1 MATRYWFKW
10 NGTRSDAKNII
21 LNAAPQIVKPEERVQ
36 HVTIP
41 GRAGEL
47 TVTEGEN
54 IFNSYIQTIG
64 IAVHQAANVP
74 AVENWLKGD
83 GVVTFSS
90 QSGLEQDARVVGA
103 VTLEKHSRNLDWWE
117 EDVQF
122 YCSPIKRDVNEQT
135 VAVTTS
141 GTGINNPGD
150 MTAYPL
156 IEITGSGLIT
166 VSCGGKTLTIPSC
179 TSGWVIDSENE
190 WILQGSTPQGGV
202 CSGDFPVLQKG
213 ANTITFTGSVTMLM
227 ITPRYRYL

>member
-10 NGTRSDAKNII
+10 NGTRSDDKNII

-64 IAVHQAANVP
+64 IAVHQASNVP
-74 AVENWLKGD
+74 VVENWLKGS
-83 GVVTFSS
+83 GKVTFSS
-90 QSGLEQDARVVGA
+90 QPGLEQEARVIGA
-103 VTLEKHSRNLDWWE
+103 VTLEKHSRHTDWWE
-117 EDVQF
+117 GDVQI
-122 YCSPIKRDVNEQT
+122 YCSPIKRDVNEED
-135 VAVTTS
+135 VTKTSS
-141 GTGINNPGD
+141 GTTLNNPGD
-150 MTAYPL
+150 MVAYPL
-156 IEITGSGLIT
+156 IAITGSGAVT
-166 VSCGGKTLTIPSC
+166 VTAGGKTLTIPNC

-190 WILQGSTPQGGV
+190 WILSGATPQGNV

-213 ANTITFTGSVTMLM
+213 SNTISWTGSITKLV
-227 ITPRYRYL
+227 ITPRFRYL